1 MKKVITTWYSFGRFS
16 NNFNVT
22 NKILRVMKTF
32 VKNIFFSYIKVSKD
46 SSARYYWKNKEK
58 IKK

>member
-1 MKKVITTWYSFGRFS
+1 MKKVIITLYSFQRFS
-16 NNFNVT
+16 NNFNVA

-46 SSARYYWKNKEK
+46 SSARYY
-58 IKK
+58 